1 MDNTANTELTKE
13 ELGEVKVLPERK
25 QGAMDLPF
33 LLLVILL
40 TSIGLIMMFSASYA
54 AAYYQEGSSTH
65 FLVKQGSVAVA
76 GIVAAL
82 VISRVNYQYFR
93 VLSLPALG
101 VSLVL
106 LALVPFIGSTGG
118 GATRWIYFGPIS
130 VQPSEVAKLG
140 VIMSFA
146 YLMSAFKDKMKTF
159 RYGILP
165 FGLILGVICVLL
177 YLQPHV
183 SGMILIVAIG
193 AVMMFVGGANI
204 IWFVLAGAVG
214 GAGLWYVM
222 THMAH
227 SIARINIWRD
237 PWSDATGAGYQ
248 TVQSLY
254 AVGSG
259 GLFGLGLGRSRQ
271 KYLYLP
277 EQHNDFVFAIVCEEL
292 GMVGACMVLVLFAL
306 LIVRGYWIA
315 LRARDRFGSLLATGI
330 TTLFAVQT
338 LLNVAVVTNLLPT
351 TGVSLPFFS
360 YGGTSLLLNLA
371 EMGVVLSVSRQIP
384 AKRAG

>member
-1 MDNTANTELTKE
+1 
-13 ELGEVKVLPERK
+13 
-25 QGAMDLPF
+25 
-33 LLLVILL
+33 
-40 TSIGLIMMFSASYA
+40 MMFSASYA
-54 AAYYQEGSSTH
+54 AAYYKEGSSTH
-65 FLVKQGSVAVA
+65 FLVKQGSVAIV

-82 VISRVNYQYFR
+82 IISRVNYQYMR
-93 VLSLPALG
+93 PLSLPALL
-101 VSLVL
+101 VSMAL
-106 LALVPFIGSTGG
+106 LALVPFIGSEGG

-140 VIMSFA
+140 VIMFFA
-146 YLMSAFKDKMKTF
+146 YLISAFRDKMRTF

-165 FGLILGVICVLL
+165 FVLILGVICVLL

-193 AVMMFVGGANI
+193 AAMMFVGGVHWL
-204 IWFVLAGAVG
+204 WFVLLGAGGVAGAYWVI
-214 GAGLWYVM
+214 
-222 THMAH
+222 THMSH
-227 SIARINIWRD
+227 SLTRLQIWRD
-237 PWSDATGAGYQ
+237 PWSDASGAGYQ

-292 GMVGACMVLVLFAL
+292 GMVGACLVLLLFAL
-306 LIVRGYWIA
+306 LIIRGYWIA
-315 LRARDRFGSLLATGI
+315 LRARDRYGSLLVTGI
-330 TTLFAVQT
+330 TTLFALQT
-338 LLNVAVVTNLLPT
+338 FLNIAVVTNLIPV

-360 YGGTSLLLNLA
+360 YGGSSLLLNLV
-371 EMGVVLSVSRQIP
+371 EMGIVLSVSRQIP
-384 AKRAG
+384 AKKAG